1 MEKALTLFLSGSVL
15 LSGVVGCATPGPKVD
30 SGRGQTSTA
39 TALTDARI
47 LYEMGKLDLA
57 EQKLHVVL
65 QTGPENPAAGYLLS
79 LVHEAQYRREAGQ
92 ERPWGYYQTI
102 PQQPIYR

>member
-1 MEKALTLFLSGSVL
+1 MKIALTLFVSGSVL
-15 LSGVVGCATPGPKVD
+15 LSGAVGCATSGPKVD
-30 SGRGQTSTA
+30 SGRGQTYTA
-39 TALTDARI
+39 TTLSDAKI

-65 QTGPENPAAGYLLS
+65 QTAPENPAAGCLLG
-79 LVHEAQYRREAGQ
+79 LVHEAQYRRATGQ
-92 ERPWGYYQTI
+92 EQPWGYYQTI

>member
-1 MEKALTLFLSGSVL
+1 MKIALTLFVSGSVL
-15 LSGVVGCATPGPKVD
+15 LSGAVGCATSGPKVD
-30 SGRGQTSTA
+30 SGRGQTYTA
-39 TALTDARI
+39 TTLSDAKI

-57 EQKLHVVL
+57 EQELHVLL
-65 QTGPENPAAGYLLS
+65 QTEPESPAAGYLLS